1 MVFISPFLLLSCFRN
16 RLTSTFYH
24 LEQSE
29 WFMQIT
35 NNQQNK
41 SFHSTQH
48 DNKTDLLDGLFLMDI
63 L

>member
-16 RLTSTFYH
+16 CLTSTFYH

-29 WFMQIT
+29 WFVQIT

-41 SFHSTQH
+41 SFHSAQH